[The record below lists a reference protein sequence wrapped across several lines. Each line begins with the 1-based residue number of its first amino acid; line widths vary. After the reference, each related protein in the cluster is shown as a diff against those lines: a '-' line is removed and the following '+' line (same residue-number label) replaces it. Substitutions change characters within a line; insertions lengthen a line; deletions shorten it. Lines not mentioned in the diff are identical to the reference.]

1 MRSKRIEGS
10 QENIVKLSAIRSEK
24 HRALSPYGPVKAG
37 LTTSQRTSRDQ
48 ALTELLSSL
57 ENVVADLNSKS
68 YTALDTLAIAIQ
80 GARVALSATA
90 IDEAGTEK
98 ICIECGNDTVALD
111 QDKCLDCLERML

>member
-1 MRSKRIEGS
+1 MRSETTSELQG
-10 QENIVKLSAIRSEK
+10 NIVALSDIRSEK
-24 HRALSPYGPVKAG
+24 QRASSPYGPVSQG

-90 IDEAGTEK
+90 IDEAGT
-98 ICIECGNDTVALD
+98 DV
-111 QDKCLDCLERML
+111 

>member
-1 MRSKRIEGS
+1 MRNETTSES
-10 QENIVKLSAIRSEK
+10 QENIVELSAIRREK
-24 HRALSPYGPVKAG
+24 HLASSPYGPVSQG

-48 ALTELLSSL
+48 ALTELLNSL

-90 IDEAGTEK
+90 IDEAGTDADR
-98 ICIECGNDTVALD
+98 G
-111 QDKCLDCLERML
+111 